1 MIDKEKI
8 PEGFPTHKHQADFW
22 EHLGRT
28 VATFGSLENYLVK
41 GIYVFL
47 VMEKS
52 DKKVNN
58 SKDLQ
63 VFNDWY
69 KERNRVLLKD
79 MTCSLS
85 ALVKKYANLASCN
98 SLINK
103 DDVTKELLDRLD
115 KIVKYRNLLC
125 HAAWGLPNKEGKSL
139 AIYVNNDEEKSY
151 LETPIGT
158 EFLQQ
163 IQKHTAELICL
174 VMEIST
180 ILDPE
185 GRCLPSKPSPILI

>member
-1 MIDKEKI
+1 MIDKEKT
-8 PEGFPTHKHQADFW
+8 PKGYPTHKHQADFW

-28 VATFGSLENYLVK
+28 VATFGYLEDTLVK
-41 GIYVFL
+41 GIYVFE
-47 VMEKS
+47 VMTKR

-58 SKDLQ
+58 EKDLKD
-63 VFNDWY
+63 FEDWNN
-69 KERNRVLLKD
+69 KLNSRLLNN
-79 MTCSLS
+79 MSLPFGE
-85 ALVKKYANLASCN
+85 LVKKYHNLANNN

-103 DDVTKELLDRLD
+103 DDVIKEGLDGLD
-115 KIVKYRNLLC
+115 EIVKDRNLLC

-158 EFLQQ
+158 EFLQK

-174 VMEIST
+174 VMCIIT
-180 ILDPE
+180 KLDPE
-185 GRCLPSKPSPILI
+185 GRCQPWERTDRKS

>member
-8 PEGFPTHKHQADFW
+8 HKGYPTHKHQADFW

-28 VATFGSLENYLVK
+28 VATFGYLEATLVK
-41 GIYVFL
+41 GIYVFE
-47 VMEKS
+47 VMTKR

-58 SKDLQ
+58 EKDLKDSE
-63 VFNDWY
+63 DWNN
-69 KERNRVLLKD
+69 KLNSSLLNN
-79 MTCSLS
+79 MSLPFGE
-85 ALVKKYANLASCN
+85 LVKKYHNLANNN

-103 DDVTKELLDRLD
+103 DDVIKEGLDGLD
-115 KIVKYRNLLC
+115 EIVKYRNLLC

>member
-1 MIDKEKI
+1 MTK
-8 PEGFPTHKHQADFW
+8 
-22 EHLGRT
+22 R
-28 VATFGSLENYLVK
+28 
-41 GIYVFL
+41 
-47 VMEKS
+47 

-58 SKDLQ
+58 EKDLKD
-63 VFNDWY
+63 FEDWNN
-69 KERNRVLLKD
+69 KLNSRLLNN
-79 MTCSLS
+79 MSLPFGE
-85 ALVKKYANLASCN
+85 LVKKYHNLANNN

-103 DDVTKELLDRLD
+103 DDVIKEGLDGLD
-115 KIVKYRNLLC
+115 EIVKDRNLLC

-163 IQKHTAELICL
+163 IQKHTAELIYL

-185 GRCLPSKPSPILI
+185 GRCQPWERTDRKS

>member
-8 PEGFPTHKHQADFW
+8 HKGYPTHKHQADFW

-28 VATFGSLENYLVK
+28 VATFGYLEATLVK
-41 GIYVFL
+41 GIYVFE
-47 VMEKS
+47 VMTKR

-58 SKDLQ
+58 EKDLKDSE
-63 VFNDWY
+63 DWNN
-69 KERNRVLLKD
+69 KLNSSLLNN
-79 MTCSLS
+79 MSLPFGE
-85 ALVKKYANLASCN
+85 LVKKYHNLANNN

-103 DDVTKELLDRLD
+103 DDVIKEGLDGLD
-115 KIVKYRNLLC
+115 EIVKYRNLLC

-151 LETPIGT
+151 LETPIDT

-163 IQKHTAELICL
+163 TQKHTAELICL
-174 VMEIST
+174 VMKIST

-185 GRCLPSKPSPILI
+185 GRCLPSKPSPK